1 MGVQGSHRTSGHTIF
16 SRIAALTMRV
26 LLFLSSVLTAQ
37 CYILYP
43 LPYAGLRFLPY
54 QRFFKLQTAEPMSE
68 LEVQPVVISGFDD
81 FDCPDVGLFPD
92 EESGCEMYWV
102 CNKAAKSLDRS
113 KKPFHYACNPGQLF
127 DASIGA
133 CNEESLVDD
142 YCNINKPN
150 APETA
155 PIVLELPEDSVKF
168 QCPGD
173 GAYAHQESGCEKYFV
188 CNGGRFWI
196 YNCNP
201 GLLFDAKIGQCN
213 WPDLVDGYCNAGPD
227 QRFFKGDDVFKA
239 ALVDSQRL

>member
-1 MGVQGSHRTSGHTIF
+1 MGSSGKSLNEWTHNF
-16 SRIAALTMRV
+16 SQITALTMRV

-54 QRFFKLQTAEPMSE
+54 QLEGSLIPKLQTAESPM
-68 LEVQPVVISGFDD
+68 VQPVVISGFED

-102 CNKAAKSLDRS
+102 CNEAAKSS

-142 YCNINKPN
+142 YCNINKPK

-155 PIVLELPEDSVKF
+155 PVVLELPEDSVKF

-188 CNGGRFWI
+188 CNGELFWI

-201 GLLFDAKIGQCN
+201 GLQFDAKMGVCN
-213 WPDLVDGYCNAGPD
+213 RPDLVDDYCNAGVD
-227 QRFFKGDDVFKA
+227 QRFFEKNK
-239 ALVDSQRL
+239 LSKWYP

>member
-1 MGVQGSHRTSGHTIF
+1 
-16 SRIAALTMRV
+16 MRV

-43 LPYAGLRFLPY
+43 LHYTGPIIPQGPQGLRFLPY
-54 QRFFKLQTAEPMSE
+54 QTFKLQTPEPAPE
-68 LEVQPVVISGFDD
+68 PDVQPVVISGFED

-102 CNKAAKSLDRS
+102 CNEAARRRPKKSLERA

-142 YCNINKPN
+142 YCNINKPK

-155 PIVLELPEDSVKF
+155 PVVLELPEDSVKF

-188 CNGGRFWI
+188 CNGELFWI

-201 GLLFDAKIGQCN
+201 GLQFDAKMGVCN
-213 WPDLVDGYCNAGPD
+213 WPDLVDDYCNAGVD
-227 QRFFKGDDVFKA
+227 QRFFEKNK
-239 ALVDSQRL
+239 LSKWYP